1 MCHSMKKGTTMK
13 IGLFGMP
20 LHPPERPRTE
30 GLAEDAE
37 RIILADK
44 LGYEEAFIGEHISCT
59 TEPIPAPMMFL
70 ASLIHRTERIKL
82 GTGVVALP
90 NHHPAVVAAEA
101 AMFDHLSNGRFLFGI
116 GPGGLASDME
126 LFDVLDGAERNEKM
140 MESIDIILDL
150 WRSDPPYAVKTK
162 HYEFGI
168 DATVIPEL
176 GVGTIGKP
184 LQSPHPP
191 ILATA
196 MSPFSGSVKT
206 AVERGWAP
214 MSANFCPQFVIASH
228 WKKYVEGCETIG
240 REPTGDEW
248 RVSRNMVIASTDSEA
263 RDRVF
268 DPEGSNYYYF
278 SYLWAVLKAANYTA
292 VMKQDPSTPDDA
304 LTVDDLIESMVIYGS
319 PDTVTEK
326 LQAFR
331 ESTGPFGT
339 LLLSMM
345 DGSGKNDARERETM
359 TLLAREVAPRFSS
372 QYVLA

>member
-1 MCHSMKKGTTMK
+1 MPFKGERKIMR

-20 LHPPERPRTE
+20 LHPPTRNRAEVYD
-30 GLAEDAE
+30 EDAE
-37 RIILADK
+37 RVILADK
-44 LGYEEAFIGEHISCT
+44 LGYEEVFIGEHVSCT

-70 ASLIHRTERIKL
+70 ASLIHRTENIKL
-82 GTGVVALP
+82 GTGVLALP
-90 NHHPAVVAAEA
+90 NHHPALVASEA
-101 AMFDHLSNGRFLFGI
+101 AMFDHLSKGRFLMGI

-126 LFDVLDGAERNEKM
+126 LFDVLDGGVRNEKM
-140 MESIDIILDL
+140 NESIDIILDL
-150 WRSDPPYAVKTK
+150 WKSEPPYAVKTK

-168 DATVIPEL
+168 NGTVIPEL

-184 LQSPHPP
+184 LQQPHPP
-191 ILATA
+191 ILSTA
-196 MSPFSGSVKT
+196 MSPFSGSVKS

-214 MSANFCPQFVIASH
+214 MSANFCPQSVIASH
-228 WKKYVEGCETIG
+228 WTKYVEGCDTIG
-240 REPTGDEW
+240 REATGDEW
-248 RVSRNMVIASTDSEA
+248 RVSRNMVIAQSDSEA

-268 DPEGSNYYYF
+268 DPDGGNYYYF
-278 SYLWAVLKAANYTA
+278 SYLWEVLKAADYTA

-304 LTVDDLIESMVIYGS
+304 LSVEDLIESMVIYGS

-345 DGSGKNDARERETM
+345 DGSGVNEARERETM
-359 TLLAREVAPRFSS
+359 TLLANEIAPRF
-372 QYVLA
+372 QKTHALA

>member
-1 MCHSMKKGTTMK
+1 MK

-20 LHPPERPRTE
+20 LHPPARNRGEALE
-30 GLAEDAE
+30 EDAQ
-37 RIILADK
+37 RIILGDQ
-44 LGYEEAFIGEHISCT
+44 LGYEEVFIGEHISCT

-70 ASLIHRTERIKL
+70 ASLISRTRNIKL
-82 GTGVVALP
+82 GTGVLALP
-90 NHHPAVVAAEA
+90 NHHPAIVAAEA
-101 AMFDHLSNGRFLFGI
+101 ALFDHLSGGRFLFGI

-126 LFDVLDGAERNEKM
+126 LFDVLDGGVRNEKM

-150 WRSDPPYAVKTK
+150 WASEPPYAIKTK

-168 DATVIPEL
+168 GATVIPEL

-184 LQSPHPP
+184 LQQPHPP

-214 MSANFCPQFVIASH
+214 MSANFCPQFVISSH
-228 WKKYVEGCETIG
+228 WKKYVEGCESIG
-240 REPTGDEW
+240 VEPTGDEW

-263 RDRVF
+263 RDSVF

-278 SYLWAVLKAANYTA
+278 AYLWAVLKAANYTA
-292 VMKQDPSTPDDA
+292 VMKQDPNTPDDA
-304 LTVDDLIESMVIYGS
+304 LSVEDLIESMVIYGS

-326 LQAFR
+326 LTAFR
-331 ESTGPFGT
+331 ETTGPFGT

-345 DGSGKNDARERETM
+345 DGSGVNDARERETM
-359 TLLAREVAPRFSS
+359 TLLANVVAPRFAS
-372 QYVLA
+372 VPALA